1 MYKVL
6 SYIQSYVKIKITGP
20 RPQKFIN
27 ICLRRRIAIW
37 QLTQNSEQEFTM
49 CMLASEYL
57 KNVRSAAAKADVKVS
72 VIKKNGLRYTLR
84 RYKSRKLLMILS
96 IFLCASFALL
106 SSMVWNIT
114 VEGADSI
121 SRQKTETLVTS
132 LGIKRGMFMS
142 NINSR
147 VLAEQL
153 LTKQNN
159 LCWVGVKKRGM
170 TLCIEIEEG
179 TYYESKTS
187 EDIPYDESCDI
198 AVSKDCVLSKVT
210 IEQGKQK
217 IQTGSTALKGQVVV
231 SGEGKH
237 AKAKIM
243 GCVWYKAEVP
253 IEKETTELVYTG
265 KEKKETSLLVFG
277 MKLESP
283 AWKWLP
289 WNWGEKTFESFDSV
303 YSEKYFGKKGN
314 FPIGTAQMIKKQTT
328 WVTREMTKEEALMKA
343 RAEAIATLDAVIDD
357 ESKILNTKWEI
368 LNKNGESFYR
378 VTAEVLEEVGINI
391 SPQNS
396 IDIQTHK

>member
-6 SYIQSYVKIKITGP
+6 SYIQNYVKIKISGP

-37 QLTQNSEQEFTM
+37 ELTQISENEFTM

-57 KNVRSAAAKADVKVS
+57 KNVRSAAAKADVKVR
-72 VIKKNGLRYTLR
+72 VLQKEGIRYTLR
-84 RYKSRKLLMILS
+84 RYKSRKVFAVISVLLCVLFVI
-96 IFLCASFALL
+96 I

-114 VEGADSI
+114 VEGADAA
-121 SRQKTETLVTS
+121 SRQNTQVLVES
-132 LGIKRGMFMS
+132 LGVKRGTFMS

-147 VLAEQL
+147 ALAEQL
-153 LTKQNN
+153 LSKQSN

-179 TYYESKTS
+179 TYYESKS
-187 EDIPYDESCDI
+187 DENIPYDEPCDI

-210 IEQGKQK
+210 VEQGVQK
-217 IQTGSTALKGQVVV
+217 IETGRTALEGQVVV

-237 AKAKIM
+237 AKAKVM
-243 GCVWYKAEVP
+243 GYVWYKAEVP

-265 KEKKETSLLVFG
+265 KEKKEKALLVFG

-283 AWKWLP
+283 DWKWLP
-289 WNWGEKTFESFDSV
+289 WNWGEKNFESYDSV
-303 YSEKYFGKKGN
+303 YSEKYFGKNGN
-314 FPIGTAQMIKKQTT
+314 FPIGTAQIIKKQTT
-328 WVTREMTKEEALMKA
+328 WITREMAEEEALLKA

-368 LNKNGESFYR
+368 VNKNGETLYR
-378 VTAEVLEEVGINI
+378 VTAEVLEEVGITV
-391 SPQNS
+391 SPQN
-396 IDIQTHK
+396 

>member
-6 SYIQSYVKIKITGP
+6 SYVQNYVRIKISGP

-37 QLTQNSEQEFTM
+37 ELTQISENEFTM

-57 KNVRSAAAKADVKVS
+57 KNVRSAAAKAGVKVR
-72 VIKKNGLRYTLR
+72 VLQKEGIRYTLR
-84 RYKSRKLLMILS
+84 RYKSRKVFAVISVLLCVLFVI
-96 IFLCASFALL
+96 A

-114 VEGADSI
+114 VEGADAV
-121 SRQKTETLVTS
+121 SRQKTQVLVES
-132 LGIKRGMFMS
+132 LGVKRGTFMS
-142 NINSR
+142 NVNSR
-147 VLAEQL
+147 ALAEQL
-153 LTKQNN
+153 LSKQSN
-159 LCWVGVKKRGM
+159 LCWVGVKKKGM

-179 TYYESKTS
+179 TYYESKND
-187 EDIPYDESCDI
+187 ENIPYDEPCDI

-210 IEQGKQK
+210 VEQGTQK
-217 IQTGSTALKGQVVV
+217 IETGSTALEGQVVV

-237 AKAKIM
+237 AKAKVM

-265 KEKKETSLLVFG
+265 KEKKEKALLVFG
-277 MKLESP
+277 IKLESP

-289 WNWGEKTFESFDSV
+289 WNWGEKKFESYDSV
-303 YSEKYFGKKGN
+303 YSEKYFGKNGN
-314 FPIGTAQMIKKQTT
+314 FPIGTAQIVKKQTT
-328 WVTREMTKEEALMKA
+328 WVTRKMTEEEALMKA

-368 LNKNGESFYR
+368 INKNGEKLYR
-378 VTAEVLEEVGINI
+378 VTAEVLEEVGIVV
-391 SPQNS
+391 SPQN
-396 IDIQTHK
+396 